1 MQKTKKK
8 EKEENTPLRS
18 EKKEKQPNS
27 RLYLDLEK
35 KWRKIKKENE
45 EESEGKLVRTN
56 KKRIRREM

>member
-1 MQKTKKK
+1 MKTKKK